1 MKKFTFLMLFAVM
14 AIAANAVT
22 VYYDNTNTKW
32 AKVVA
37 YAWDGTDLGALSSWP
52 GAEMT
57 AVDGHDGWFQIDV
70 KDAKYVIFNNG
81 SGTQTADLN
90 VNAAKPYYKD
100 GGWADSFGGE
110 AVVVKNK
117 IYFKNN
123 NGWSKVNAYTWN
135 GITTGS
141 WPGTAMTPVAGQDGW
156 YEIEVVGEIDGAS
169 IIFNDGSAQTDDLTI
184 DGKKPYYNNGW
195 TDGFGGAVDTP
206 TDTKYFLKH
215 PFDGTD
221 NWEWK
226 EMTKQADGTYTLVAN
241 WNGVGANVHTQQN
254 DEGAQWKEAGV
265 IAGAPA
271 TTGVEVTYVYDPA
284 TGALSIKA
292 QEGGDDVVTPT
303 DTKYFLK
310 HPFNGTDWEWKE
322 MTKQEN
328 GTYTLVANWNG
339 LGANVHTQQ
348 NDEGAQWNP
357 AELISGAPNATNV
370 EVTYVYDPATGALN
384 IVYTGEDIQITYYIT
399 GNAAFHT
406 ALGIEGEWNPA
417 LKVFENEVSF
427 TAVAGTEYAFKFTDG
442 SWTQTWGSAVVDA
455 ACGNVTT
462 TTNDDG
468 NIIFTLEADAT
479 VTITFDGKKACIN
492 KVDLSSALEEAVAG
506 RVFAENGV
514 LRAVLDQ
521 AALVEVF
528 SLNGVLLDSQVSA
541 DYNVALGQGMYIVRI
556 NGKAQKVVLY

>member
-32 AKVVA
+32 DKVNA
-37 YAWDGTDLGALSSWP
+37 YAWKGAGTTTLGDWP
-52 GAEMT
+52 GTQMT

-70 KDAKYVIFNNG
+70 KDAENVIFNNG
-81 SGTQTADLN
+81 NGTQTDDLT
-90 VNAAKPYYKD
+90 VDAAKPYYKN

-110 AVVVKNK
+110 AV
-117 IYFKNN
+117 
-123 NGWSKVNAYTWN
+123 
-135 GITTGS
+135 
-141 WPGTAMTPVAGQDGW
+141 P
-156 YEIEVVGEIDGAS
+156 EE
-169 IIFNDGSAQTDDLTI
+169 
-184 DGKKPYYNNGW
+184 
-195 TDGFGGAVDTP
+195 
-206 TDTKYFLKH
+206 TKYFLKH
-215 PFDGTD
+215 PFDGAG

-241 WNGVGANVHTQQN
+241 WNGVGANVNTKKN
-254 DEGAQWKEAGV
+254 DGDAQWKEAGV

-271 TTGVEVTYVYDPA
+271 TTGVEVTYVYDPVSG
-284 TGALSIKA
+284 TLSIKA

-339 LGANVHTQQ
+339 VGVNVHTQQ

>member
-1 MKKFTFLMLFAVM
+1 MKKFTLVALFAVM
-14 AIAANAVT
+14 TVMANAVT
-22 VYYDNTNTKW
+22 VYFHNADNW
-32 AKVVA
+32 SKVNA
-37 YAWDGTDLGALSSWP
+37 YAWKGSGTTTLGGWP
-52 GAEMT
+52 GTQMT
-57 AVDGHDGWFQIDV
+57 AVDGQEGWFQIDV
-70 KDAKYVIFNNG
+70 KDAEKVIFNNG
-81 SGTQTADLN
+81 SGTQTNDLT

-123 NGWSKVNAYTWN
+123 DGWSKVNAYAWN
-135 GITTGS
+135 GISTGS
-141 WPGTAMTPVAGQDGW
+141 WPGAAMTPVAGQEGW
-156 YEIEVVGEIDGAS
+156 YEIEVIGDINGAS
-169 IIFNDGSAQTDDLTI
+169 IIFNDGSKQTDDLTI
-184 DGKKPYYNNGW
+184 DGTKPYYNNGW
-195 TDGFGGAVDTP
+195 TDGFGGAVVPADS
-206 TDTKYFLKH
+206 KYFLKH
-215 PFDGTD
+215 PFDGT

-226 EMTKQADGTYTLVAN
+226 EMTKQDDGTYTLVAN
-241 WNGVGANVHTQQN
+241 WNGIGANINSKQDDAN
-254 DEGAQWKEAGV
+254 AQWKEAAT
-265 IAGAPA
+265 ISGAPS
-271 TTGVEVTYVYDPA
+271 TNGVEVTYVYDPVSG
-284 TGALSIKA
+284 TLSITTQA
-292 QEGGDDVVTPT
+292 GGDDDIVTPT
-303 DTKYFLK
+303 DSKYFVK

-339 LGANVHTQQ
+339 GGVNVNTKQ
-348 NDEGAQWNP
+348 DDAGAQWNP

-370 EVTYVYDPATGALN
+370 EVTYVYDPATGALH

-417 LKVFENEVSF
+417 LKVFENEITF
-427 TAVAGTEYAFKFTDG
+427 IAVAGTEYTCKFTDG
-442 SWTQTWGSAVVDA
+442 TWEKTWGNSVVDA
-455 ACGNVTT
+455 TCSNVTT
-462 TTNDDG
+462 TTDDSG

-479 VTITFDGKKACIN
+479 VTISFDGKKACIN
-492 KVDLSSALEEAVAG
+492 KVDLPSALENAVAG
-506 RVFAENGV
+506 RVFAENGI

-541 DYNVALGQGMYIVRI
+541 DYNVALAKGMYIVRI

>member
-1 MKKFTFLMLFAVM
+1 MLFAVM

-32 AKVVA
+32 AKVNA
-37 YAWDGTDLGALSSWP
+37 YAWKGAGTTTLGEWP
-52 GAEMT
+52 GTQMT

-70 KDAKYVIFNNG
+70 KDAENVIFNNG
-81 SGTQTADLN
+81 SGTQTDDLT
-90 VNAAKPYYKD
+90 VDAAKPYYKD

-110 AVVVKNK
+110 AV
-117 IYFKNN
+117 
-123 NGWSKVNAYTWN
+123 
-135 GITTGS
+135 
-141 WPGTAMTPVAGQDGW
+141 P
-156 YEIEVVGEIDGAS
+156 EE
-169 IIFNDGSAQTDDLTI
+169 
-184 DGKKPYYNNGW
+184 
-195 TDGFGGAVDTP
+195 
-206 TDTKYFLKH
+206 TKYFLKH
-215 PFDGTD
+215 PFDGA

-241 WNGVGANVHTQQN
+241 WNGVGANVNTKKN
-254 DEGAQWKEAGV
+254 DGDAQWKEAGV

-284 TGALSIKA
+284 SGALSIKA
-292 QEGGDDVVTPT
+292 QEGGDDVGTPT

-310 HPFNGTDWEWKE
+310 HPFDGANWNWKE

-339 LGANVHTQQ
+339 VGANVNTKQ
-348 NDEGAQWNP
+348 DDAGAQWKE
-357 AELISGAPNATNV
+357 AAAISGAPNATNV
-370 EVTYVYDPATGALN
+370 EVTYVYDPASGTLS
-384 IVYTGEDIQITYYIT
+384 IIYTGEDVKITYYIT

-417 LKVFENEVSF
+417 LKVFENEIKF

-442 SWTQTWGSAVVDA
+442 TWDKTWGNSVVDA
-455 ACGNVTT
+455 ECSNVTT
-462 TTNDDG
+462 TTDDSG

-479 VTITFDGKKACIN
+479 VTISFDGKKACIN
-492 KVDLSSALEEAVAG
+492 KVNLPSALENAVAG
-506 RVFAENGV
+506 RVFAENCI

-528 SLNGVLLDSQVSA
+528 TLNGVLLDSQVSA
-541 DYNVALGQGMYIVRI
+541 DYNMALAKGMYIVRI

>member
-32 AKVVA
+32 DKVNA
-37 YAWDGTDLGALSSWP
+37 YAWKGSGTTTLGDWP
-52 GAEMT
+52 GTQMT

-70 KDAKYVIFNNG
+70 KDAENVIFNNG
-81 SGTQTADLN
+81 SGTQTDDLT
-90 VNAAKPYYKD
+90 VDAAKPYYKN

-110 AVVVKNK
+110 VV
-117 IYFKNN
+117 
-123 NGWSKVNAYTWN
+123 
-135 GITTGS
+135 
-141 WPGTAMTPVAGQDGW
+141 P
-156 YEIEVVGEIDGAS
+156 EE
-169 IIFNDGSAQTDDLTI
+169 
-184 DGKKPYYNNGW
+184 
-195 TDGFGGAVDTP
+195 
-206 TDTKYFLKH
+206 TKYFLKH
-215 PFDGTD
+215 PFDGAG

-241 WNGVGANVHTQQN
+241 WNGV
-254 DEGAQWKEAGV
+254 
-265 IAGAPA
+265 
-271 TTGVEVTYVYDPA
+271 
-284 TGALSIKA
+284 
-292 QEGGDDVVTPT
+292 
-303 DTKYFLK
+303 
-310 HPFNGTDWEWKE
+310 
-322 MTKQEN
+322 
-328 GTYTLVANWNG
+328 
-339 LGANVHTQQ
+339 GANVHTQQ

-462 TTNDDG
+462 TTDDSG